1 MGKIDKWQQARMDG
15 LARGLE
21 IAKAGG
27 IEALEQEVKFR
38 GATKLQMDIDRELA
52 NGIFRDIMEKVY
64 ATYTTACYWTLNNL
78 WHHGKKG
85 LKAFKNAF
93 DSHVI
98 TLNML
103 DCYGGRYVR
112 FREMAAELND
122 KYDIGIDM
130 ERVQEVDL
138 ANDRGVDMRASIP
151 AIYELLDRQGY
162 KEAAAF
168 IRSFFAEAFKEDNIP
183 TIEQER

>member
-85 LKAFKNAF
+85 LKAFKEAF
-93 DSHVI
+93 DSHVM
-98 TLNML
+98 TLTMV

-112 FREMAAELND
+112 FREMAKELND
-122 KYDIGIDM
+122 KYDLGIDM
-130 ERVQEVDL
+130 DGVMKVDFI
-138 ANDRGVDMRASIP
+138 NDRGTDMRASIP
-151 AIYELLDRQGY
+151 AIYILLHDRGY
-162 KEAAAF
+162 EDAAAF
-168 IRSFFAEAFKEDNIP
+168 IRSFFAEAFEEGIDG
-183 TIEQER
+183 E